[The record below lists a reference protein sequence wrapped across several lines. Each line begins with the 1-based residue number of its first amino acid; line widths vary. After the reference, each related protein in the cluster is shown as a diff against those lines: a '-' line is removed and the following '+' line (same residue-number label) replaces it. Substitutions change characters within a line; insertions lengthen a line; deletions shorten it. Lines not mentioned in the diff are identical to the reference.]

1 MQKLGSKYAGLA
13 DSYYLAALPFL
24 DKVLVSKNLGT
35 LQCLLLIALYS
46 MTTPTRT
53 AAYWVVGLATKLC
66 QELRVADEATIGVGT
81 NGQALDPLEVDMR
94 RRCYWIGLSFELGL
108 AHILGRPSSFAVSH
122 DHIDVK
128 PWQLV
133 DDKYITREGVKP
145 GSPVSMKKR
154 ISSHFM
160 LMRLLQLE
168 IRHTLYVRRRET
180 PADDADP
187 WFSDME
193 RKLNAW
199 VNSCP
204 RNDEG
209 SGISEIWF
217 KVRLNTMIVL
227 LFRPSPQVP
236 EPSIKAAEK
245 CFEASRF
252 NIYIQKQQI
261 ETKSID
267 ITWIFGQSLFMAI
280 NTMLWTLSFPSI
292 RKRHFRVEVKHHLQV
307 ALEGIYLVSLKWPGV
322 ESALD
327 LYTTLAETC
336 LKAYEH
342 DIKPAFPT
350 PIPVTS
356 DTVQSLSQNQARQD
370 AASDSGV
377 HYKDASPSSQITNTP
392 SLQLNTNPSS
402 RGSAPIVTPPLTTV
416 DLVRHSSEMTP
427 SYGSSPTSS
436 VSSMHYHQPPTSNP
450 YQQVSP
456 VYRSP
461 TLNVSYPHYTS
472 SFESNPPN
480 HHIPISV
487 APTYSTMPEP
497 RTNILSNPGLYNHS
511 MPEPLHFSLLPTA
524 MEGVLQRDVFYGSLN
539 DPYAQ
544 LLHTEYFDP
553 GQLEGL
559 TMEQQSELLRNLEAS
574 GLGGQVRLNQA
585 SSPRQALFTI
595 E

>member
-1 MQKLGSKYAGLA
+1 MQKLDSTYAGLA

-66 QELRVADEATIGVGT
+66 QDLRIADEMTIGIDA

-108 AHILGRPSSFAVSH
+108 AHILGRPSSFAMSH
-122 DHIDVK
+122 DHVDVK

-133 DDKYITREGVKP
+133 DDKYITREGVKS
-145 GSPVSMKKR
+145 GSPISMKKR

-168 IRHTLYVRRRET
+168 IRRTLYVRRRET

-187 WFSDME
+187 WFTDME
-193 RKLNAW
+193 RKMYAW
-199 VNSCP
+199 MNSCP

-217 KVRLNTMIVL
+217 KVRLNTMIVF

-252 NIYIQKQQI
+252 NIYVQKQQI

-280 NTMLWTLSFPSI
+280 NTMLWTLSYPSI
-292 RKRHFRVEVKHHLQV
+292 RKRHVRVEVKQHLQT

-322 ESALD
+322 ESAWD

-342 DIKPAFPT
+342 DMKPAFPT
-350 PIPVTS
+350 SVPVSS
-356 DTVQSLSQNQARQD
+356 DTTQGHSQDQARQD
-370 AASDSGV
+370 TASGSVV
-377 HYKDASPSSQITNTP
+377 HYKDASPPSQITSTP
-392 SLQLNTNPSS
+392 PPQPVTDPSS
-402 RGSAPIVTPPLTTV
+402 RGPVPIVTPPLTTI
-416 DLVRHSSEMTP
+416 DIVRHSNEMTP

-436 VSSMHYHQPPTSNP
+436 VSSLHYHQPPTSNP
-450 YQQVSP
+450 YQQV
-456 VYRSP
+456 YQSP
-461 TLNVSYPHYTS
+461 TSDLSYPHYTS
-472 SFESNPPN
+472 SSESSTPN
-480 HHIPISV
+480 HRMLASG
-487 APTYSTMPEP
+487 APTYSMIPEP
-497 RTNILSNPGLYNHS
+497 RTSMPLNPGLYNNS
-511 MPEPLHFSLLPTA
+511 IPEPLHFSLLPTA

-544 LLHTEYFDP
+544 LLHAEYFDP

-559 TMEQQSELLRNLEAS
+559 SLEQQSELLRSLEAS

-585 SSPRQALFTI
+585 SSPGQALFTI